1 MSTMEQQDILIV
13 DDDYAIRTLLS
24 RTLERAGLRCGVA
37 VDGVAAVERIEHTDY
52 ALVLLDLMMPRLD
65 GIGFVDSL
73 RDRQKRGGARPVVLL
88 MTASP
93 DRQDLTS
100 TGDMVQAVLPKP
112 FDLHGVVELCHDC
125 VATLRES
132 QSTDAI
138 DATRAPSSGLR
149 ALP

>member
-1 MSTMEQQDILIV
+1 MSVMEQHDILIV

-37 VDGVAAVERIEHTDY
+37 VDGVAATERIEHTDY

-65 GIGFVDSL
+65 GIGFVDCL
-73 RDRQKRGGARPVVLL
+73 RDRQRRGGARPVVLF

-93 DRQDLTS
+93 DRRDLTS

-125 VATLRES
+125 VAALRES
-132 QSTDAI
+132 QSADAT